1 MTRTLVRRCLVGLS
15 LVAVA
20 GSAAGQARLWDK
32 PGPCDRECLKG
43 IIDKYVDAMLKHDA
57 KAAPFAANVKFTEN
71 AEGFPIGQG
80 GLWTNA
86 TGASKTYRIY
96 VPDPVS
102 RQVGFLGVIQTGDMS
117 NQLALRLKVEDGK
130 ITEAEHYVARN
141 LNASVLANLETPRP
155 GLLATLLAN
164 KRIPRELMLIIAAS
178 YYDAITNSNADLT
191 LFADDCERHENGMIT
206 AGGKGPGF
214 NGQPRPSCVD
224 NMNSH
229 ALSYITGIDLRRV
242 WIADPVTGL
251 VFALSEFRHEFKTKD
266 IQVVDKDGNVS
277 TRQMNYEPFDFPAV
291 HITKIEDYK
300 IHEQEAMGYRLP
312 YMSSN
317 GWSRFL
323 R

>member
-1 MTRTLVRRCLVGLS
+1 MKRTFVCAWLLGVS
-15 LVAVA
+15 IA
-20 GSAAGQARLWDK
+20 GTAWGQARLWDK
-32 PGPCDRECLKG
+32 PGPCDRDCLKG
-43 IIDKYVDAMLKHDA
+43 VVDKYLDAMVAHDP

-71 AEGFPIGQG
+71 AEVLSIGK
-80 GLWTNA
+80 GLWANA
-86 TGASKTYRIY
+86 TGASKAYRIY

-102 RQVGFLGVIQTGDMS
+102 RQVGFLGVIQTGDTS
-117 NQLALRLKVEDGK
+117 NQLGLRLKVEDGK

-141 LNASVLANLETPRP
+141 LNANSLANLQTPRP
-155 GLLATLLAN
+155 GLTATLPAG

-191 LFADDCERHENGMIT
+191 LFAADCERHENGMIT
-206 AGGKGPGF
+206 AGGQGPGF

-251 VFALSEFRHEFKTKD
+251 VFALSQFRHEFKTKD
-266 IQVVDKDGNVS
+266 IQVVDRDGNVT
-277 TRQMNYEPFDFPAV
+277 TRHMEYEPFDFPAV
-291 HITKIEDYK
+291 HVTKIEDYK
-300 IHEQEAMGYRLP
+300 IHEQEALGYRLP

>member
-1 MTRTLVRRCLVGLS
+1 MTTTLVRRWLAGVALLV
-15 LVAVA
+15 VA

-32 PGPCDRECLKG
+32 PGPCDRGCLKG
-43 IIDKYVDAMLKHDA
+43 IVDKYVDAMVKHDA
-57 KAAPFAANVKFTEN
+57 KGAPFAANVKFTEN
-71 AEGFPIGQG
+71 AEAFPIGQG

-86 TGASKTYRIY
+86 TGASTTYRIY

-102 RQVGFLGVIQTGDMS
+102 RQVGFMGLIQTGDMS

-141 LNASVLANLETPRP
+141 VNANALANLQAPRP
-155 GLLATLLAN
+155 GLLAALPAN
-164 KRIPRELMLIIAAS
+164 KRIPRELMLIIAGS

-224 NMNSH
+224 NMSSH
-229 ALSYITGIDLRRV
+229 ALSYITGIDLRHV

-312 YMSSN
+312 YMSGN

>member
-1 MTRTLVRRCLVGLS
+1 MHRTVLCAVLLGVS
-15 LVAVA
+15 LA

-32 PGPCDRECLKG
+32 PGQCDRDCLKG
-43 IIDKYVDAMLKHDA
+43 AVDRYIDALVKHDPH
-57 KAAPFAANVKFTEN
+57 AAPLADNIRFTEN
-71 AEGFPIGQG
+71 AEAMPIGQG
-80 GLWTNA
+80 LWESA

-102 RQVGFLGVIQTGDMS
+102 RQVGFMTVIQAGDTS
-117 NQLALRLKVEDGK
+117 EQLGLRLKLENGK
-130 ITEAEHYVARN
+130 ITEAEHYVAP
-141 LNASVLANLETPRP
+141 LNANSLANLQTPRP
-155 GLLATLLAN
+155 GLLATVPAA
-164 KRIPRELMLIIAAS
+164 KRIRRELMLVIAAS

-214 NGQPRPSCVD
+214 NGEPRPSCAD

-251 VFALSEFRHEFKTKD
+251 VFGLSQFRHEFKTKE
-266 IQVVDKDGNVS
+266 IQVIDNSGNVS

-291 HITKIEDYK
+291 HITKVEDYK
-300 IHEQEAMGYRLP
+300 IHEQEALGYRMP

>member
-1 MTRTLVRRCLVGLS
+1 MGKALVFVS
-15 LVAVA
+15 LVALASA
-20 GSAAGQARLWDK
+20 GPATGQARLWEQA
-32 PGPCDRECLKG
+32 GPCDRACLKG
-43 IIDKYVDAMLKHDA
+43 LVDRYVDAMVAHDPHA
-57 KAAPFAANVKFTEN
+57 VPFADDVKFTEN
-71 AEGFPIGQG
+71 AEALPIGQG
-80 GLWTNA
+80 LWAEA

-102 RQVGFLGVIQTGDMS
+102 RQVGFMGLIRTGDTF
-117 NQLALRLKVEDGK
+117 NQLGLRLKVENGK

-141 LNASVLANLETPRP
+141 LMESSVANLETPRP
-155 GLLATLLAN
+155 GLVATLPAS

-206 AGGKGPGF
+206 AGGRGPGVD
-214 NGQPRPSCVD
+214 GQPRPSCTD

-251 VFALSEFRHEFKTKD
+251 VFALSQFRHEFKTKE
-266 IQVVDKDGNVS
+266 IQVVDRDGNVT

-291 HITKIEDYK
+291 HITKIDDYK
-300 IHEQEAMGYRLP
+300 IHEQEAMGFRMP